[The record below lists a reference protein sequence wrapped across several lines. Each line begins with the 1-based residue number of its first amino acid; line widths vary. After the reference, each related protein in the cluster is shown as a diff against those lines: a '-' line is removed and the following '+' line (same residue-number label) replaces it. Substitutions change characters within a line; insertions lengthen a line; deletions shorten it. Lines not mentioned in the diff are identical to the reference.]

1 MYLIAKSTVSTLTS
15 WTFREMQ
22 EKINSETILKIIQP
36 WAMWKCLDMDH
47 ICVGEGKASLIAFSK
62 TMAFQDSSR
71 WAQEA
76 FHCNFSLAGKRFE
89 SYLA

>member
-1 MYLIAKSTVSTLTS
+1 
-15 WTFREMQ
+15 
-22 EKINSETILKIIQP
+22 
-36 WAMWKCLDMDH
+36 MDH
-47 ICVGEGKASLIAFSK
+47 ICVGEGKGPLIAFSK

-71 WAQEA
+71 RAQEA